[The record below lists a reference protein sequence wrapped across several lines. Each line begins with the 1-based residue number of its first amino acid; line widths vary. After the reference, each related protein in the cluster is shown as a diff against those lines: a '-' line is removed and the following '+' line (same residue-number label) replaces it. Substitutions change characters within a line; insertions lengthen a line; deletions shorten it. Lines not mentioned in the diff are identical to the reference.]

1 MSSEN
6 VGDKLISLDVVADK
20 LSVTKRTVYRLIQ
33 RGDLPRA
40 VKVGHGVRLYVS
52 DVSSFFER
60 LKMQRGEC

>member
-6 VGDKLISLDVVADK
+6 VGDKLISLDVVAEK

-60 LKMQRGEC
+60 LRMQRGEC

>member
-1 MSSEN
+1 MSNDN
-6 VGDKLISLDVVADK
+6 VSDKLISLDVVAEK

>member
-1 MSSEN
+1 MSNEN
-6 VGDKLISLDVVADK
+6 MSDKLIPLDAVAEM
-20 LSVTKRTVYRLIQ
+20 LSVTKRTVYRLMQ

-60 LKMQRGEC
+60 LKLQRGAA

>member
-1 MSSEN
+1 MSNEN
-6 VGDKLISLDVVADK
+6 MSDKLIPLDAVAEM

-52 DVSSFFER
+52 DVLSFFER
-60 LKMQRGEC
+60 LKLQRGEA